1 MLLPSN
7 KIIKSRIKIKFE
19 ILKLKI
25 KNRTEA
31 QSMKEKLIYSS
42 IFSIHQSHVFSIQ
55 HETLFVYR

>member
-19 ILKLKI
+19 ILKLKN
-25 KNRTEA
+25 KTEA
-31 QSMKEKLIYSS
+31 QSMKEKLIYFY
-42 IFSIHQSHVFSIQ
+42 IFSVHQSRVSSIQ